1 MGRNKFSQREIDI
14 IRKLLNRKVASNRG
28 GQKMVRHTLRTVFN
42 FNISD
47 FNVQGQP
54 FGPKE
59 LDECVR
65 RNRIHILD
73 EATIEEMKQR
83 YAEKK
88 QYEESLKQAE
98 AIANGEV
105 EDWQKVLRQWN
116 EYHSKYNT
124 CKRQEKTIFWI
135 SLIFIFAPERRIP
148 KIQKRV
154 GNVKK

>member
-14 IRKLLNRKVASNRG
+14 IRKLLSRKMAGNRG

-54 FGPKE
+54 FGPLE

-65 RNRIHILD
+65 RHRIHILD
-73 EATIEEMKQR
+73 DVTIEAMKLR

-88 QYEESLKQAE
+88 QYEESLNQVE
-98 AIANGEV
+98 SIANGEV
-105 EDWQKVLRQWN
+105 EDWQEVLKQWN
-116 EYHSKYNT
+116 DYYGTNYSD
-124 CKRQEKTIFWI
+124 
-135 SLIFIFAPERRIP
+135 
-148 KIQKRV
+148 
-154 GNVKK
+154 